1 MCPGIIIWR
10 QEFLRITLL
19 NLLQSFFWKYSVK
32 HYFLKVYS
40 RLLAHKSSFIEFFE
54 TVSFRELRLIFPRGL
69 HVPRVL
75 DAYEIFVVSARLA
88 GEGRRQKP
96 AVQQQLFVFESLHRG
111 GPDLPTSPSSAQFS
125 KTLAR
130 S

>member
-10 QEFLRITLL
+10 QEFLRITLS

-32 HYFLKVYS
+32 RYFLKVYS

-54 TVSFRELRLIFPRGL
+54 TASFRELRLIFPRGL

-75 DAYEIFVVSARLA
+75 DAYETLFVSARP
-88 GEGRRQKP
+88 GRRGWRQKP
-96 AVQQQLFVFESLHRG
+96 AAQQNNFLLLKACK
-111 GPDLPTSPSSAQFS
+111 P
-125 KTLAR
+125 K
-130 S
+130 

>member
-1 MCPGIIIWR
+1 MAPGIS
-10 QEFLRITLL
+10 EN
-19 NLLQSFFWKYSVK
+19 NLVKYSVK
-32 HYFLKVYS
+32 RYFLKVYS

-54 TVSFRELRLIFPRGL
+54 TASFRELRLIFPRGL

-75 DAYEIFVVSARLA
+75 DAYETLFVSARLLA
-88 GEGRRQKP
+88 GEGRRQSLPRNK
-96 AVQQQLFVFESLHRG
+96 QLSVFESLHRG

-125 KTLAR
+125 KTLAC